1 MIHTILNF
9 VNKAG
14 AASPVAPSESAETKK
29 ALKAITGLS
38 KITDNLNISEQA
50 RTAMIFNAVSASAGA
65 KIRVDSET
73 HDPSKKKERIK
84 EEPHKENE
92 SGEKHFRSGRDEQQ
106 SRAPA
111 KKRDAGKP
119 ARPPGGKGNIID
131 ILV

>member
-92 SGEKHFRSGRDEQQ
+92 SGGKHFNSGRDGSKAARRQKQ
-106 SRAPA
+106 
-111 KKRDAGKP
+111 DAGKP